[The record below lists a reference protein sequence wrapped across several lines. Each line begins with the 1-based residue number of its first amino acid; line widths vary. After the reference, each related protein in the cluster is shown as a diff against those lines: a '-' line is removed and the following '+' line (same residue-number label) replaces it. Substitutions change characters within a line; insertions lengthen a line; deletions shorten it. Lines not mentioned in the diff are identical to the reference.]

1 MRNIQFFNSPIRQ
14 QAFKTSHRRS
24 GQAMVEMAMCVII
37 LLTILIGI
45 MEVGWLVKNSNTIV
59 NASREGARYASL
71 GKGAALVRARVQ
83 SSSAPMSTSVPM
95 SPTDADITLQFY
107 SGTGTPT
114 NTDWV
119 AWPPD
124 SGTGTSATNNVPF
137 GAQLR
142 VTVVAT
148 SSSLTGFIP
157 ALRNRRIFQYTVMRR
172 ER

>member
-14 QAFKTSHRRS
+14 QAFKTSHRRR
-24 GQAMVEMAMCVII
+24 GQAMVEMAIVVVL
-37 LLTILIGI
+37 LLTLLIGI

-71 GKGAALVRARVQ
+71 GKGEALVRARVQ
-83 SSSAPMSTSVPM
+83 SSSAPMT
-95 SPTDADITLQFY
+95 PTDADITLQYY

-114 NTDWV
+114 ATDWI
-119 AWPPD
+119 AWPLPE
-124 SGTGTSATNNVPF
+124 SGTGISATNNVPV

-148 SSSLTGFIP
+148 SRSLTGFIP